1 MAPLTQVR
9 QDRGATVTRFSSDF
23 DEIFP
28 PAEVREQAELRRK
41 RNERWYDL
49 IVGAAI
55 LGALLAFLYFFASA
69 ALAASTVIV
78 NPGTLTQANL
88 DAAGVNGT
96 LRLITGQ
103 YQCATQLKPLAGQ
116 SFIGSG
122 KIGAVP
128 YLDTATVPGFSIP
141 SFKLTYIGPEIVAP
155 AGFYAFKI
163 SAAGVTFQNVAF
175 RDNAIW
181 LEGTAAQT
189 KGLKIDQCWFS
200 AFAPMGGE
208 YNNAI
213 YLNHS
218 QDVRI
223 TDSAFNDA
231 GNKFDHFVFGYS
243 AANFYAAWCS
253 FDGAGDGIHIA
264 DFGGA
269 TTGSVEESL
278 FTHQKRMA
286 VEYQGGGRG
295 FTVKNCWQQESI
307 FLADPRPHAT
317 PGNPNDNNLG
327 YSLPSDASTG
337 TTATGNVTIGP
348 PAQLQGGVMHKQYF
362 GYEFSGQD
370 WRCNGNLI
378 VNVEWPIA
386 VTNSN
391 AWGTATNNHI
401 EQCGGY
407 DVSTPAVKNGLLSR
421 GKPGPMHRLGQ
432 PTAPATQPTFA
443 AAMIVTGDTTAD
455 LYWPAQQGATSYTI
469 QTKTSQGVDD
479 WKTLGSVT
487 DSPAKIV
494 GFHGGWEYDARVIAG
509 NQTSTAARK
518 RIGDISLSTQ
528 PFPNNPALAGTVTP
542 EPPPTTQFVDDPV
555 VKVETTVTQKSGKQ
569 TRTTA
574 AP

>member
-1 MAPLTQVR
+1 MIPLT
-9 QDRGATVTRFSSDF
+9 DMKHERF
-23 DEIFP
+23 FP
-28 PAEVREQAELRRK
+28 L
-41 RNERWYDL
+41 
-49 IVGAAI
+49 
-55 LGALLAFLYFFASA
+55 A
-69 ALAASTVIV
+69 ALIAAVMMLAAAARGGSTVNV
-78 NPGTLTQANL
+78 NPGTITQASL
-88 DAAGVNGT
+88 DSAGVNGT
-96 LRLITGQ
+96 IRFVAAGQ
-103 YQCATQLKPLAGQ
+103 YQCAAQLKPLAGQ
-116 SFIGSG
+116 TFVGTG
-122 KIGAVP
+122 KIDAAP
-128 YLDTATVPGFSIP
+128 YLDTTSVPGFSIP
-141 SFKLTYIGPEIVAP
+141 SFKLLYSGPEIVAP
-155 AGFYAFKI
+155 AGFYALKI
-163 SAAGVTFQNVAF
+163 SVASVSFSNVAF

-181 LEGTAAQT
+181 LEGTATQT

-200 AFAPMGGE
+200 AFAPMGGD

-213 YLNHS
+213 YLNHN

-223 TDSAFNDA
+223 TDCAFNDPA
-231 GNKFDHFVFGYS
+231 NKFDHFIFSYS
-243 AANFYAAWCS
+243 AANFFAGYSS

-269 TTGSVEESL
+269 TTGSVEESI
-278 FTHQKRMA
+278 FTRQKRMA
-286 VEYQGGGRG
+286 VEYQGGGHD
-295 FTVKNCWQQESI
+295 FTVKNCWQQDSI
-307 FLADPRPHAT
+307 FLPSPYKHGDPKNPH
-317 PGNPNDNNLG
+317 DSNLG
-327 YSLPSDASTG
+327 DSLPSDASQR

-348 PAQLQGGVMHKQYF
+348 PAQLQGGETHKQYF
-362 GYEFSGQD
+362 GYEFAGQD

-378 VNVEWPIA
+378 INVEWPIA
-386 VTNSN
+386 VTNSH
-391 AWGTATNNHI
+391 AWGTAANNHI

-407 DVSTPAVKNGLLSR
+407 DVSTPAVKNALLSR

-432 PTAPATQPTFA
+432 PIAPATQPTFA

-528 PFPNNPALAGTVTP
+528 PFPNNPALAGTVMP
-542 EPPPTTQFVDDPV
+542 EPPPTTQYVDDPV

-574 AP
+574 NVP